1 MTHSEAPIQ
10 KGKRLSIR
18 LSDDQ
23 KTLLEQAAQAQN
35 MSVRQFVL
43 QASLDAAHSV
53 LANPLDQ
60 THFYLPPDQ
69 WQAFCQRLDQ
79 PPQINP
85 ALQQLFSEQ
94 APWE

>member
-18 LSDDQ
+18 LSDEQ
-23 KTLLEQAAQAQN
+23 KEILEQAAQAQN
-35 MSVRQFVL
+35 MSVSQFVL

-53 LANPLDQ
+53 LADPLDQ
-60 THFYLPPDQ
+60 THFHLSPDK
-69 WQAFCQRLDQ
+69 WRAFCQCLEQ
-79 PPQINP
+79 TPQTNL
-85 ALQQLFSEQ
+85 ALRQLFSKQ